1 MMRMPNPLMEALDA
15 DKDGVLSAEEIE
27 GAVAAL
33 KSLDKNEDGR
43 LDGEEVRPR
52 GMGMPPGMRDWFPG
66 GGFPGG
72 GFPGGGF
79 PGGDRPDG
87 GAPAEADAGAMVERM
102 LQMDKD
108 GDGKLSKGELP
119 DRLQSVLARGDKNED
134 GQLDK
139 DEISAIAR
147 ERSGGGRPGEP
158 GVEGGGPGGPGGRG
172 GDFVGQMMN
181 RMDAD
186 KDGKLTGDEVPEFL
200 RGRLTEIDT
209 NGDGGLDK
217 AEMEAMASR
226 MRERGGAGGG
236 GPGGPGGFRGGRRGD
251 RPPLEDGADRPKGES
266 GKSESGA
273 GQP

>member
-52 GMGMPPGMRDWFPG
+52 GMGMPPGMRD
-66 GGFPGG
+66 GFPRG

-87 GAPAEADAGAMVERM
+87 AAPAEADAGAMVERM
-102 LQMDKD
+102 MQMDKD
-108 GDGKLSKGELP
+108 GDGKLSKEELP
-119 DRLQSVLARGDKNED
+119 DRLQSMLARGDRNED
-134 GQLDK
+134 SVLDK

-158 GVEGGGPGGPGGRG
+158 GGEGAGPGGPGGRG

-186 KDGKLTGDEVPEFL
+186 KDGKLTGDEIPEFL

-266 GKSESGA
+266 GKPESGA